1 MNQGALIEEP
11 IFNETSGYV
20 AMMSGFVIAPYTG
33 DFEFYVAAS
42 DKVALF
48 ISNTT
53 NANNASLISSS
64 SGPISPNTYGEKSMA
79 MFLEGNSLM
88 RNNDFFLHRTCW
100 RSEEIKRIFTIYH
113 FLQKIG
119 KEMCFFFCNVK

>member
-1 MNQGALIEEP
+1 MSLGKISLKKGLKYAFFLPLGIEPNYTTTLNQGALIEEP
-11 IFNETSGYV
+11 MFNETSGYV

-53 NANNASLISSS
+53 NVNDASLISSS
-64 SGPISPNTYGEKSMA
+64 SGPLSPDTYGEKSMS
-79 MFLEGNSLM
+79 MFLEGNGLLSYLILW
-88 RNNDFFLHRTCW
+88 FYT
-100 RSEEIKRIFTIYH
+100 
-113 FLQKIG
+113 
-119 KEMCFFFCNVK
+119 

>member
-1 MNQGALIEEP
+1 M
-11 IFNETSGYV
+11 FNETSGYV

-53 NANNASLISSS
+53 NVNDASLISSS
-64 SGPISPNTYGEKSMA
+64 SGPLSPDTYGEKSMS
-79 MFLEGNSLM
+79 MFLEGNGLLTYLIFWFYNLELEQKQSIL
-88 RNNDFFLHRTCW
+88 RFHVLAFL
-100 RSEEIKRIFTIYH
+100 F
-113 FLQKIG
+113 
-119 KEMCFFFCNVK
+119 

>member
-1 MNQGALIEEP
+1 MKYAFILPLGIEPNYTTTLNQGALIEEP
-11 IFNETSGYV
+11 MFNETSGYV

-53 NANNASLISSS
+53 NINDASLISSS
-64 SGPISPNTYGEKSMA
+64 SGPINGSTYGERSMS
-79 MFLEGNSLM
+79 MFLEGNGLM
-88 RNNDFFLHRTCW
+88 YYNDFFT
-100 RSEEIKRIFTIYH
+100 
-113 FLQKIG
+113 
-119 KEMCFFFCNVK
+119 

>member
-11 IFNETSGYV
+11 MFNETSGYV

-48 ISNTT
+48 VSNTT
-53 NANNASLISSS
+53 NVNDASLISSS
-64 SGPISPNTYGEKSMA
+64 SGPLSPDTYGEKSMS
-79 MFLEGNSLM
+79 MLLEGNG
-88 RNNDFFLHRTCW
+88 
-100 RSEEIKRIFTIYH
+100 
-113 FLQKIG
+113 LQYSHLIP
-119 KEMCFFFCNVK
+119 FDSF